1 MVCNTFYISK
11 RRRIHFT
18 FKKYNTYYNNKPVHK
33 HWRRYRQRKNG
44 LNLDCSVL
52 HANGWGLKYPSRL
65 LDSMR
70 PLGEAVTLTLIQWI
84 VRWPQIRSLD
94 DLRIA
99 IWPSI
104 LRVWEGLRIAML
116 FNAREGLRIAMLLN
130 AMQNPADC
138 CSMQEKVWELQC
150 CWTQCKILLIVKWMM
165 LVKNN
170 IIHFHCSMLPCINS
184 VHLITK
190 SRSRRTAQ
198 NWRIS
203 RWYNH
208 LGHNADYFMA
218 VYGNFAM
225 NHNINRQRKHNM
237 NNVKKVFMKAVRG

>member
-1 MVCNTFYISK
+1 VGFEVSVPSPGFNAPVGRSRHAHTNTVDCEMATNKEPWWSENCNMAF
-11 RRRIHFT
+11 
-18 FKKYNTYYNNKPVHK
+18 
-33 HWRRYRQRKNG
+33 
-44 LNLDCSVL
+44 
-52 HANGWGLKYPSRL
+52 
-65 LDSMR
+65 
-70 PLGEAVTLTLIQWI
+70 
-84 VRWPQIRSLD
+84 
-94 DLRIA
+94 DL
-99 IWPSI
+99 
-104 LRVWEGLRIAML
+104 EGLRRSE
-116 FNAREGLRIAMLLN
+116 NCNVVQCTRRSENWMLLN